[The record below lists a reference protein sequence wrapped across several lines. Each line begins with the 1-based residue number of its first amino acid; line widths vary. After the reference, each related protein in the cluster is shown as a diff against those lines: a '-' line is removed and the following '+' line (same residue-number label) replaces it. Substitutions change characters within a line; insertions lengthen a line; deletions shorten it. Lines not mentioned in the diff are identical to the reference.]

1 MKKINFKK
9 MMMGVALVFGS
20 MFAQNVNAQEHYN
33 GWNYIDDI
41 TINQKVNIEN
51 AKVYVYGYSTA
62 SPKDNKADKK
72 QTAAFESLASTVAEA
87 LQKEFTN
94 THFEVVSDV
103 KDVPADGI
111 LVKACLSD
119 IDWGNKALRTWV
131 GCGAGSFKANYNV
144 EVSNANGPMFQFN
157 NRRFHD
163 TTFASAKGSAVIK
176 AYNKAIAKD
185 LAVAFNNIK

>member
-9 MMMGVALVFGS
+9 MVMGAALVFGS
-20 MFAQNVNAQEHYN
+20 MFAQNANAQEQHK
-33 GWNYIDDI
+33 GWNDIDDI

-62 SPKDNKADKK
+62 APKDNKADKK
-72 QTAAFESLASTVAEA
+72 QTAAFESLASTIVDE
-87 LQKEFTN
+87 LQKKFTN
-94 THFEVVSDV
+94 TQFVVVNDV

-119 IDWGNKALRTWV
+119 IDWGNKALRVWV

-144 EVSNANGPMFQFN
+144 EVSNANGPVFQFN

-176 AYNKAIAKD
+176 VYNKAIAKD
-185 LAVAFNNIK
+185 LIVAFNNI